1 MIAPLTADDVQS
13 LRHCVEV
20 ALRRYHDN
28 ISELESDGTLPAD
41 RGESRRSDSFRQCVL
56 AIFDH
61 QIETAERLLRLLDD
75 LAEPS

>member
-1 MIAPLTADDVQS
+1 MSTITGDDVQS

-28 ISELESDGTLPAD
+28 VAELESDGVLPAD
-41 RGESRRSDSFRQCVL
+41 RGESRCSDSFRQCVL

-61 QIETAERLLRLLDD
+61 QIETAERLLGLLD
-75 LAEPS
+75 EI